1 MATEWVDVAD
11 NAVKIGLGALIT
23 IVGGW
28 ITLKLTLRHEI
39 RKDVI
44 VQRLRNIDK
53 KTDRYIDFLS
63 LSQTLMQKYLYESCD
78 PGGDDYSNYMRLHN
92 IVSLTSSPELRR
104 YSFDTQYKVSQFI
117 LLRKPNEPEVID
129 SCRDAARNAVSML
142 QGVVSAELLQDKVA
156 LQDKQHA
163 RWAFWRK

>member
-53 KTDRYIDFLS
+53 K
-63 LSQTLMQKYLYESCD
+63 
-78 PGGDDYSNYMRLHN
+78 
-92 IVSLTSSPELRR
+92 LTA
-104 YSFDTQYKVSQFI
+104 I
-117 LLRKPNEPEVID
+117 
-129 SCRDAARNAVSML
+129 
-142 QGVVSAELLQDKVA
+142 
-156 LQDKQHA
+156 
-163 RWAFWRK
+163 